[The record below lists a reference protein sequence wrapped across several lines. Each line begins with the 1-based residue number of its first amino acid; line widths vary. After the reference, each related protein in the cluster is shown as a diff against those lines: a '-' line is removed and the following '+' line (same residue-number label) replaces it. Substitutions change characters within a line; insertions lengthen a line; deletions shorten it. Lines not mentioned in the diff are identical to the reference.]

1 MSTELIPT
9 FEGELDGTRQTLCNA
24 RDLHAFLEVGRDF
37 PTWMQ
42 SRLEKYDFRLGSDY
56 LIHKSVGQV
65 DGLIPQN
72 GGIKTDLIR
81 QNGGIENRGGDRK
94 SFDYHLGLDVAKELA
109 MVENNE
115 RGRQVRRYF
124 IEMEKRAKARQPS
137 VGILRQ
143 YGYMPPDALLDPEE
157 KRLLLATRKDWAF
170 INEKVLAGWSSA
182 QIADKLN
189 LDDSGVRRTIRRQRL
204 NGCLPPDPRKVAM
217 LIERKL
223 LALNQAAKLE
233 V

>member
-9 FEGELDGTRQTLCNA
+9 FEGELDNRHQTLCNA
-24 RDLHAFLEVGRDF
+24 RDLHKFLEVGKDF
-37 PTWMQ
+37 STWIKDRIQ
-42 SRLEKYDFRLGSDY
+42 KYDLRQESDY
-56 LIHKSVGQV
+56 LLPKFGEQV
-65 DGLIPQN
+65 PHQ
-72 GGIKTDLIR
+72 GGSRWVEK
-81 QNGGIENRGGDRK
+81 IE
-94 SFDYHLGLDVAKELA
+94 YHLGLDVAKELA

-137 VGILRQ
+137 IGICRQ

-189 LDDSGVRRTIRRQRL
+189 VDDSGVRRTIRRQRQ

-223 LALNQAAKLE
+223 LALNQAG
-233 V
+233 

>member
-9 FEGELDGTRQTLCNA
+9 FEGELDGTSQTLCNA
-24 RDLHAFLEVGRDF
+24 RDLHKFLEVGKDF
-37 PTWMQ
+37 STWIKDRIQ
-42 SRLEKYDFRLGSDY
+42 KYDLRQESDY
-56 LIHKSVGQV
+56 LLPKFGEQV
-65 DGLIPQN
+65 PHQ
-72 GGIKTDLIR
+72 GGSRWVEK
-81 QNGGIENRGGDRK
+81 IE
-94 SFDYHLGLDVAKELA
+94 YHLGLDVAKELA

-124 IEMEKRAKARQPS
+124 IEMDKRAKARQPS
-137 VGILRQ
+137 VGIMRQ
-143 YGYMPPDALLDPEE
+143 YGYMPADALLDPEE

>member
-9 FEGELDGTRQTLCNA
+9 FEGELDGSSQTLVNA
-24 RDLHAFLEVGRDF
+24 RELHAFLEVGRF
-37 PTWMQ
+37 FAHWVKE
-42 SRLEKYDFRLGSDY
+42 RIEKYDLRLGSDY
-56 LIHKSVGQV
+56 LLAKIGKQV
-65 DGLIPQN
+65 PHQ
-72 GGIKTDLIR
+72 GGMRNVEEL
-81 QNGGIENRGGDRK
+81 E
-94 SFDYHLGLDVAKELA
+94 YHLGLDVAKELA

-124 IEMEKRAKARQPS
+124 IEMEKRAKARLPS
-137 VGILRQ
+137 IGICRQ

-157 KRLLLATRKDWAF
+157 KRLLLASRKDWAF

-204 NGCLPPDPRKVAM
+204 NGCLPPDPRKIA
-217 LIERKL
+217 LQIERKL
-223 LALNQAAKLE
+223 LALNHTEATD
-233 V
+233 

>member
-24 RDLHAFLEVGRDF
+24 RDLHQFLEVGRDF
-37 PTWMQ
+37 SNWIKD
-42 SRLEKYDFRLGSDY
+42 RVEKYDFRQGSDY
-56 LIHKSVGQV
+56 LLAKFGEQV
-65 DGLIPQN
+65 PHQ
-72 GGIKTDLIR
+72 GGTRMVEK
-81 QNGGIENRGGDRK
+81 IE
-94 SFDYHLGLDVAKELA
+94 YHLGLDVAKELA

-137 VGILRQ
+137 IGILRQ
-143 YGYMPPDALLDPEE
+143 YGYMPPGALLDPEE
-157 KRLLLATRKDWAF
+157 KRLLLAARKDWAF

-189 LDDSGVRRTIRRQRL
+189 LDDSGVRKTIRRQRL
-204 NGCLPPDPRKVAM
+204 NGCLPPDPRKVAL

-223 LALNQAAKLE
+223 LALNQAALE
-233 V
+233 SNLTD